1 MNGISRVHIHPR
13 ISFIFTEINF
23 RKLCPIIYCI
33 CCYNGFTTEPF
44 LFDCFVRHN
53 KNYMFIINHQS
64 FFEFFFNKQKISM
77 LFHQDLNFV
86 SSVLLENKCYH
97 NCIQGVISN
106 AYNLSKCV
114 IIIKSTFVSGWH
126 PSLYNHPLQR
136 VEQFFLHFYYGFLIR
151 ISKFDT

>member
-1 MNGISRVHIHPR
+1 MNGISRVQIHPR
-13 ISFIFTEINF
+13 ISFIFTEINL

-44 LFDCFVRHN
+44 YLTVLWGIIKITCLSS
-53 KNYMFIINHQS
+53 IINP
-64 FFEFFFNKQKISM
+64 FLKVFFNKQKMPM

-86 SSVLLENKCYH
+86 SSVLRENKCYQ
-97 NCIQGVISN
+97 NCIQWVISN

-126 PSLYNHPLQR
+126 SSLYNHPLQR
-136 VEQFFLHFYYGFLIR
+136 VEQFFYTFIKVFW
-151 ISKFDT
+151 

>member
-1 MNGISRVHIHPR
+1 MPNNI
-13 ISFIFTEINF
+13 
-23 RKLCPIIYCI
+23 LYLLD
-33 CCYNGFTTEPF
+33 NGFKTEPF

-64 FFEFFFNKQKISM
+64 FFECFFNKQKIPM

-86 SSVLLENKCYH
+86 SSVLRENKCH
-97 NCIQGVISN
+97 NCIQAGVISN

-126 PSLYNHPLQR
+126 PSLYNYPLQR